1 MTDSTKY
8 IILLFAIWNITVF
21 AIYGIDKHKAV
32 RGSRRI
38 SEKTLL
44 LTAALMGGL
53 GALFGMAVF
62 RHKTRHAKFVG
73 GVPLLLIVNIAAVLF
88 AVNGLTILGGS
99 VEYRKITPAE
109 AKAIMDGGDV
119 TVLDVRTEAEFAVE
133 HIAGAVLIPDTE
145 IRESAPELLTDKK
158 RTILI
163 YCRTGIRS
171 ERAARLLIELGYT
184 RVYDFGGIDDW
195 PYETASG

>member
-53 GALFGMAVF
+53 GALFGMVVF
-62 RHKTRHAKFVG
+62 RHNKTCKVRRRR
-73 GVPLLLIVNIAAVLF
+73 AAV
-88 AVNGLTILGGS
+88 VDC
-99 VEYRKITPAE
+99 E
-109 AKAIMDGGDV
+109 
-119 TVLDVRTEAEFAVE
+119 
-133 HIAGAVLIPDTE
+133 
-145 IRESAPELLTDKK
+145 
-158 RTILI
+158 
-163 YCRTGIRS
+163 
-171 ERAARLLIELGYT
+171 
-184 RVYDFGGIDDW
+184 
-195 PYETASG
+195 